1 MLWLD
6 GEEKMKVYSDKYN
19 RLSTVYSDYEYEVL
33 NELKDLEAR
42 TDNNCLYHTRFLF
55 EMDEM
60 PLKAQCE
67 FVQTV
72 KDKLVRIT
80 YSGSKSLHCIVE
92 FDPKYEKECRWNYKQ
107 IWNYINETYFNGDCD
122 NKCANPA
129 RLTRR
134 PGVVREDT
142 GKLQKLLYNKPHNY
156 FPVPWQ
162 EIAQGIEKAK
172 EIEQLHKQI
181 ENSLKRK
188 VTEFSPMGDD
198 DPNGRMENHEKVRYY
213 LQTSFPNSCGNGNS
227 NASLF
232 TAMSIC
238 YKAGDKQTLEKVLE
252 KARNE
257 GWSDKEIEQ
266 KFNYIRR

>member
-1 MLWLD
+1 
-6 GEEKMKVYSDKYN
+6 MKVYSDKYSK
-19 RLSTVYSDYEYEVL
+19 LSNVYSYYEYEVL
-33 NELKDLEAR
+33 NELKDLDAR
-42 TDNNCLYHTRFLF
+42 TDSNCLYHTRFLF

-60 PLKAQCE
+60 PLKEQCD

-107 IWNYINETYFNGDCD
+107 IWNYINETYFNGACD
-122 NKCANPA
+122 NKCVNPA
-129 RLTRR
+129 RLTIN
-134 PGVVREDT
+134 PGVIRNDT
-142 GKLQKLLYNKPHNY
+142 GKLQALLYNNPHKY
-156 FPVPWQ
+156 FPVPWE
-162 EIAQGIEKAK
+162 EIAQGIEKARQ
-172 EIEQLHKQI
+172 IEQMHKQI

-188 VTEFSPMGDD
+188 VTEFSQMGDD
-198 DPNGRMENHEKVRYY
+198 DPNGRMENNEKVKYY

-232 TAMSIC
+232 TAMCIC
-238 YKAGDKQTLEKVLE
+238 DKAGDKQTLEKVLD

-257 GWSDKEIEQ
+257 GWSDREIEQ
-266 KFNYIRR
+266 KFKYIRR